1 MLKNNARKTRKS
13 MASSA
18 DIIVNEVP
26 LVKTIASLLGLS
38 SDGSLIQITA
48 KDALP
53 SDVFV
58 DRGYAISDFNNA
70 GTGIYT
76 FNSTTAKNQPE
87 AAVGVLLAFKSSSG
101 YQMQIYKTIATGGLY
116 IRVADINNHWYPW
129 YKISSSQV
137 G

>member
-1 MLKNNARKTRKS
+1 

-38 SDGSLIQITA
+38 SDGSLKQIAA

-53 SDVFV
+53 GDVFV
-58 DRGYAISDFNNA
+58 DRRYAISDFNNA
-70 GTGIYT
+70 ETGIYT

-87 AAVGVLLAFKSSSG
+87 AAVGVLLAFKSIG

-116 IRVADINNHWYPW
+116 IRVADINNNWYPW
-129 YKISSSQV
+129 YKISSSKV

>member
-1 MLKNNARKTRKS
+1 

-87 AAVGVLLAFKSSSG
+87 AAVGVLLAFKSIG

-116 IRVADINNHWYPW
+116 IRVADINNNWYSW
-129 YKISSSQV
+129 YKISSSKV